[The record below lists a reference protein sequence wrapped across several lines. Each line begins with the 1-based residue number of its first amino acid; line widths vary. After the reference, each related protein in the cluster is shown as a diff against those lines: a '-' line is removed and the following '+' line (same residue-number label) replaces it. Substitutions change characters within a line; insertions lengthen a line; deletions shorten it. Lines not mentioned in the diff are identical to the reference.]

1 MFNNEVAERVLEH
14 NRMPPEV
21 SIKYLNLYVGESDT
35 WNLALGR
42 LYELAKSRNKQLPED
57 QLAEKLRQGVAF
69 SILFPAFDKSVRI
82 DKDNPENHLFWS
94 QNYSQMEN
102 KDWFAEFKKVFKQD
116 LKIAEYRRN
125 VLKLGVIDAVEYHPL
140 SRQAYR
146 WLCESAEESDV
157 ELTPELKKK
166 YRQFVMAYGG
176 AIITYIFEKNKRE
189 ISKKVTNWRSA
200 YFFERLIYEIYTP
213 EQVVKIKQND
223 INNTNPQWVK
233 TVR

>member
-1 MFNNEVAERVLEH
+1 MFDNDTAERVLEH
-14 NRMPPEV
+14 NRLPKEV
-21 SIKYLNLYVGESDT
+21 TEKYLNLYVGESPT
-35 WNLALGR
+35 WEDAIGR
-42 LYELAKSRNKQLPED
+42 LYSLTKARNKNLPEEE
-57 QLAEKLRQGVAF
+57 LAEKLRQGVSF
-69 SILFPAFDKSVRI
+69 SILFPAFDRSVKI
-82 DKDNPENHLFWS
+82 DKDNPENYLFWS
-94 QNYSQMEN
+94 QNYSQMDS
-102 KDWFAEFKKVFKQD
+102 KDWFAELKKVFKKD
-116 LKIAEYRRN
+116 LAIAEYRRH

-176 AIITYIFEKNKRE
+176 AIITYIFEKNKRDVN
-189 ISKKVTNWRSA
+189 KKVINWRSA

-213 EQVVKIKQND
+213 EQVIRIKQND